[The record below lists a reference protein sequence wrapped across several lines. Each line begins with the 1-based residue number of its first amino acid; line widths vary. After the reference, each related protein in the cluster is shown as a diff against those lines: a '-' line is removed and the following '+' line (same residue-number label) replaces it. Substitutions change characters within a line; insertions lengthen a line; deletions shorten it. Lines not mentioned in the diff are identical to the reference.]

1 MSNSTAESAYHS
13 QSGAKKPYIGISMEG
28 PLATWYAKTTEKDMA
43 EFERLAR
50 ELAAGLPSA
59 ARVLE
64 VAPGPGFLSVALAK
78 LGSYEVTG
86 VDISESFVRMAS
98 EYAKREGVRVQFIHG
113 SASDLPLPA
122 GAFDLIVCRAAFK
135 NFSEPL
141 RAINEMHRVLKPNG
155 QALIIDLCKDASWTE
170 IVAYVDKL
178 KLSRTSAWMTK
189 WTFKHMLLKRAHT
202 EESMRAL
209 AAASDFGACD
219 IARNA
224 VGMEVR
230 MRRQVAAAQVA

>member
-1 MSNSTAESAYHS
+1 MTAIANEA
-13 QSGAKKPYIGISMEG
+13 GRAKKPYVGMSMEG
-28 PLATWYAKTTEKDMA
+28 PIANWYAKTTAKDQP

-50 ELAAGLPSA
+50 ELAAELPSGA
-59 ARVLE
+59 QVLE

-78 LGSYEVTG
+78 LGCEVTG

-98 EYAKREGVRVQFIHG
+98 QHAQKEGIKVRLLHG
-113 SASDLPLPA
+113 SASDLPLKA
-122 GAFDLIVCRAAFK
+122 NSTDLVVCRAAFK

-141 RAINEMHRVLKPNG
+141 RAINEMHRVLKPGG
-155 QALIIDLCKDASWTE
+155 QALIIDLCKDSSWPE

-202 EESMRAL
+202 EESMKSL
-209 AAASDFGACD
+209 ATQSQFGACE
-219 IARNA
+219 IKRNA

-230 MRRQVAAAQVA
+230 FRRPMAAQQVA

>member
-1 MSNSTAESAYHS
+1 MSATANVTER
-13 QSGAKKPYIGISMEG
+13 AKKPYIGISMEG
-28 PLATWYAKTTEKDMA
+28 PLATWYAKTTGKDMA

-50 ELAAGLPSA
+50 ELAAGLPNG

-78 LGSYEVTG
+78 LGPYEVTG

-98 EYAKREGVRVQFIHG
+98 EYAQKEGARVQFIHG

-122 GAFDLIVCRAAFK
+122 SSFDLIVCRAAFK

-141 RAINEMHRVLKPNG
+141 RAINEMHRVLKPGG
-155 QALIIDLCKDASWTE
+155 QALIIDLCKDASWKE
-170 IVAYVDKL
+170 IVAYVDGL
-178 KLSRTSAWMTK
+178 KLSRTSTFMTK
-189 WTFKHMLLKRAHT
+189 FTFKHMLLKRAHT
-202 EESMRAL
+202 EESMKAL
-209 AAASDFGACD
+209 AAKSEFGSCE
-219 IARNA
+219 ITRNA

-230 MRRQVAAAQVA
+230 FRRPMAAQQVA

>member
-1 MSNSTAESAYHS
+1 MNR
-13 QSGAKKPYIGISMEG
+13 AKKPYVGISMEG
-28 PLATWYAKTTEKDMA
+28 PLASWYAKTTAKDLA

-50 ELAAGLPSA
+50 ELAAGLPNG

-78 LGSYEVTG
+78 LGPYEITG

-98 EYAKREGVRVQFIHG
+98 EYAQKEGVSVRFTHG
-113 SASDLPLPA
+113 SASDLPLEA
-122 GAFDLIVCRAAFK
+122 NHFDLIVCRAAFK

-141 RAINEMHRVLKPNG
+141 RAINEMHRVLKPGG
-155 QALIIDLCKDASWTE
+155 QALIIDLCKDASWKE
-170 IVAYVDKL
+170 IVAYVNGL

-189 WTFKHMLLKRAHT
+189 FTFKHMLLKRAYT
-202 EESMRAL
+202 EESMKAL
-209 AAASDFGACD
+209 AAKSEFGAWE
-219 IARNA
+219 ITRNA

-230 MRRQVAAAQVA
+230 FRRPTVAQQVA